1 MMECYNYSLGLA
13 LFVASAG
20 IYTSLF
26 THLNPFW
33 FDLEELRVHNKISVG
48 HDASLT

>member
-13 LFVASAG
+13 LFMASAG

-26 THLNPFW
+26 TNLNPFW